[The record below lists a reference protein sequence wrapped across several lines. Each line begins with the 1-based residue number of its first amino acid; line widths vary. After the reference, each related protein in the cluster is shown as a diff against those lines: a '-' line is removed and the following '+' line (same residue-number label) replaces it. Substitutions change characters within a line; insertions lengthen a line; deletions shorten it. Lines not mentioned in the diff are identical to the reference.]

1 MLNHPNIVTIFDVG
15 SAVIHGEDTPYVVM
29 EFVDGENL
37 RQRMRDGNRLPEE
50 DAVRL
55 MLQICSGVGYAHK
68 RGILH
73 GNITAER
80 VLLTRDGQAKVTGFG
95 AASVTTASVTTAS
108 VTTASG
114 DVYALGALL
123 FEMLHGC
130 GPGDV
135 RANAAVNAQL
145 ADIIGLALSP
155 DPGQRYRN
163 ADHFASVLVDHLMRS
178 KPLPPR
184 AASTS
189 SVAERVQARQNG
201 AQAPAAQAP
210 AAQAPAAQA
219 PAPAPSEPARESAD
233 APTFVAPTVPQR
245 AEEPGGLGCGV
256 ILLTIVAVLSV
267 LGLIPLYAW
276 VYVEYTR
283 PPKSGS
289 GVYVAPTASPVQKL
303 VIRTEPALRAT
314 RTAAATTALVELPA
328 DLTGRL
334 LDDELRRW
342 FAERKLMLAERSVY
356 GLDAQGTIL
365 SIEPDAPSVREGSV
379 VTLTT
384 SSGGQVALNMQLGD
398 AVVIESARFT
408 RDEYRPGMSVQFE
421 VTWRAL
427 RPVGRDYR
435 VFVHLHDLAG
445 NFIAQTGDR
454 SPANRGEPFPTAAWS
469 ADTVVVD
476 TYELPIPLDA
486 QPGLYEIRVGLYDD
500 AGRLS
505 VTGGDAERVKAS
517 GVVVNVVRVQ

>member
-15 SAVIHGEDTPYVVM
+15 SAVIRGEDTPFVVM
-29 EFVDGENL
+29 EFIDGGNL
-37 RQRMRDGNRLPEE
+37 RQRMRDGGRLPED

-55 MLQICSGVGYAHK
+55 MLEICGGVGYAHK

-73 GNITAER
+73 GSITAER
-80 VLLTRDGQAKVTGFG
+80 VLLTRDGQTKVTGFG
-95 AASVTTASVTTAS
+95 AASVTTASVTT
-108 VTTASG
+108 VSG

-130 GPGDV
+130 GPEDARLNV
-135 RANAAVNAQL
+135 RLKATVSASLEQ
-145 ADIIGLALSP
+145 IIGRALSQ
-155 DPGQRYRN
+155 DPAQRYRN
-163 ADHFASVLVDHLMRS
+163 ADHFASVLVDHQMRS

-184 AASTS
+184 AASAS
-189 SVAERVQARQNG
+189 SVAERVQARQNA
-201 AQAPAAQAP
+201 AQTPAAQEP
-210 AAQAPAAQA
+210 VLQE
-219 PAPAPSEPARESAD
+219 PAPAPSEPARESAA

-303 VIRTEPALRAT
+303 VIRTEPAPRAM
-314 RTAAATTALVELPA
+314 RTAAATAALVELPA

-342 FAERKLMLAERSVY
+342 FAERKLMLAERSLY

-454 SPANRGEPFPTAAWS
+454 SPTNRGEPFPTAAWS

-505 VTGGDAERVKAS
+505 VTGGDAERVKAN